1 MSESYIPLY
10 RKYRPQTFEDLV
22 DQHAVVTTL
31 SNAIKLNKITHAYL
45 FTGPR
50 GTGKTSAARI
60 FAKSLNCAEGPTV
73 TPCGKCPNCVDLI
86 NAASMDIVEIDAASN
101 NKVEDARNLLE
112 KINFAPIS
120 GKYRIYII
128 DEVHMLSTAAFNTLL
143 KTLEEPPKNLV
154 FILATTEPHKV
165 LETIISRCQKFDFR
179 RIRQTSIFEH
189 LKKISKKENL
199 KIKDEALS
207 IIARN
212 SAGGLRDALA
222 LLDQASVLGLNGKNI
237 DESDI
242 LSILGSISEDTL
254 LEIADILAKRDAK
267 NLIPVI
273 NKTISLGNEP
283 LQFIRQLM
291 QHFRNLMLVKSAG
304 GINGVADII
313 NASENVAEKLNMQT
327 EEFEM
332 IEIAQIIEKLAE
344 YEKTMKTTTNQY
356 LWLEMALI
364 SICYRHEIHLIKDL
378 EQRISALE
386 GQLSGNTAVVGVSK
400 PVSQINFKKP
410 EKIAPAVIQ
419 KGEPKA
425 VITENPEEKLF
436 KSVEKTE
443 EDPVKPVIPEKIH
456 TDMPQET
463 VAKIPAENLNSNW
476 AKLLEN
482 IESVPSRMF
491 LNNLAKPVEV
501 NSESIIITFNVESF
515 VKQAQEKSKMLP
527 LEKAAAKMFGKT
539 PRILIRTPMPDDTA
553 GEKKNETDNTN
564 IKPKAKTEI
573 KPEEIYTQISQELET
588 PKPKKTRI
596 QPVENTVED
605 DVDDEILKTETCK
618 NFTPVNLS
626 DQAKIVIDLFQGKII
641 DQV

>member
-1 MSESYIPLY
+1 LSESYIPLY
-10 RKYRPQTFEDLV
+10 RKYRQQTFNDIV
-22 DQHAVVTTL
+22 DQTAVVTTL

-60 FAKSLNCAEGPTV
+60 FAKSLNCSEGPTV
-73 TPCGKCPNCVDLI
+73 TPCGKCPNCTDLV
-86 NAASMDIVEIDAASN
+86 NGTSMDIIEIDAASN

-112 KINFAPIS
+112 KVNFAPIS

-222 LLDQASVLGLNGKNI
+222 LLDQASVLGLNGKTV

-267 NLIPVI
+267 NLISVI

-304 GINGVADII
+304 GINGVEDII
-313 NASENVAEKLNMQT
+313 NASENVAKKLNMQT
-327 EEFEM
+327 EEFEI

-386 GQLSGNTAVVGVSK
+386 GQLAGNTAVIGISK

-419 KGEPKA
+419 KEDPTA
-425 VITENPEEKLF
+425 VITESPEEKF
-436 KSVEKTE
+436 VKTVEKTE

-456 TDMPQET
+456 NDMPKET

-482 IESVPSRMF
+482 IESVPSRML

-539 PRILIRTPMPDDTA
+539 PRILIRTPMPDDHS
-553 GEKKNETDNTN
+553 GEKKNETDNIN
-564 IKPKAKTEI
+564 LKPKAKTEI
-573 KPEEIYTQISQELET
+573 KQEEIYTQISQELET
-588 PKPKKTRI
+588 QKLDKTEI
-596 QPVENTVED
+596 QPVED

-618 NFTPVNLS
+618 NFAPVNLS
-626 DQAKIVIDLFQGKII
+626 DQAKIVIDWFKGNII